1 MSSAKI
7 EGEAQSVRAVREAAA
22 EGAEQADPREV
33 EQADARLEQLLDRVA
48 ERDEAAAA
56 AAARLEPRPEVATSA
71 ATLTA
76 VAMCTA
82 TPTSLRGRRVSL
94 RQRGTVSSVEGELG
108 PGVARELVERAIRD
122 GEAVLVECPAGR
134 APVVVGVVQSRIP
147 REMTIKAGKVHIDAE
162 QELLLRS
169 GRSAMRLRQ
178 DGDVE
183 LVGGRI
189 AVMSRGLFRLVG
201 RVLRLN

>member
-33 EQADARLEQLLDRVA
+33 EQADARLEQLLDQVA
-48 ERDEAAAA
+48 ERDEAAA